1 MIEEWT
7 VINQIAVDF
16 LADNADEDDT
26 IAIEAALIVGADTHT
41 TTDTRQPEDPRGP
54 FGTASARSTSLPKL
68 RRRTAIN
75 TPLDAVQWR
84 FLTAPVFLG
93 SSFTLRP
100 STKSRGMVIT
110 PKEKN
115 SKTGKRHHHHHE
127 KDDAGDYYSQ
137 STSLLPNMLRLL
149 AAAAPETKKRKTSS
163 KKKKKN
169 FIVNYNNNYNYNY
182 NSWLHYTHNSKRNTK
197 TTNKIATRR
206 KVSNEEDRLNR
217 KRKYSARWTKDE
229 DAILLYNRSL
239 DPPLSFVVISKKLR
253 ERKSEACCSRY
264 NLLKKKAA
272 VDAAK
277 TGMGIGTN

>member
-1 MIEEWT
+1 MTARMIEEWT

-26 IAIEAALIVGADTHT
+26 SAIEAARIVGADTNT
-41 TTDTRQPEDPRGP
+41 TITANARRPEDPRGP
-54 FGTASARSTSLPKL
+54 VGTASARATSLPKLL

-110 PKEKN
+110 
-115 SKTGKRHHHHHE
+115 HHHHE